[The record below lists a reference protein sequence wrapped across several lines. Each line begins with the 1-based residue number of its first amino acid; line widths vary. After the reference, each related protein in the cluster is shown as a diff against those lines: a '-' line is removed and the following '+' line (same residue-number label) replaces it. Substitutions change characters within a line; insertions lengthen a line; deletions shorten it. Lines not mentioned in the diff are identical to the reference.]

1 MKTDLS
7 KVFSISGE
15 QGLFTYVAKA
25 TRGVILESMITKK
38 RMCAGPDAKMSALSD
53 ISIFTKDDEV
63 KLQAVF
69 EKMKKELADKEAPAG
84 KSDSKVLKAFFDK
97 AFPEYDADRFY
108 VSHMKKVV
116 EWYNALKKFASL
128 DFEAAE
134 KEEAESKAAKAGAG
148 ESKKSSAKSAE
159 AKQGKGAKGASKA
172 AAPAKSNVPRKVIA

>member
-38 RMCAGPDAKMSALSD
+38 RMCASPDAKMSALSD
-53 ISIFTKDDEV
+53 ISIFSVDGEV
-63 KLQAVF
+63 KLREVF

-84 KSDSKVLKAFFDK
+84 KSDPKVLKDFFGK
-97 AFPEYDADRFY
+97 AFAEYDPDRFY

-116 EWYNALKKFASL
+116 EWYNALKQYASL
-128 DFEAAE
+128 DFEAVE
-134 KEEAESKAAKAGAG
+134 KEDSESKATKTITGD
-148 ESKKSSAKSAE
+148 SKKSSAKSAE

>member
-38 RMCAGPDAKMSALSD
+38 RMCAGPEAKMSALSD
-53 ISIFTKDDEV
+53 ISIFTVDGEV
-63 KLQAVF
+63 KLQEVF
-69 EKMKKELADKEAPAG
+69 EKMKKGLADKEAPAG
-84 KSDSKVLKAFFDK
+84 KSDPKVLKEFFDK
-97 AFPEYDADRFY
+97 NLPDYDPQKFY
-108 VSHMKKVV
+108 PSHMKKVV
-116 EWYNALKKFASL
+116 EWYNALKQYATL
-128 DFEAAE
+128 DFENPE
-134 KEEAESKAAKAGAG
+134 KEEAESKASKAGAAD
-148 ESKKSSAKSAE
+148 SKKSSAKTAE